1 MQDSAGPLR
10 DHRARECLAEQR
22 PPFLPDL
29 PNMKT
34 IRILILG
41 AIPFVGASVTLH
53 AGHGS
58 MPVMAGHGHQADS
71 PSLTDAQKQFL
82 ASYDV
87 VRAALAAD
95 DLAGAKSAA
104 TALSDSPAAQRITK
118 ADSLNTARVAFKKL
132 SEVAVQVAKGHDVY
146 YVFNCPMVGSD
157 WVQTTKTAS
166 NPYVGQKMPTCGV
179 LKD

>member
-1 MQDSAGPLR
+1 
-10 DHRARECLAEQR
+10 
-22 PPFLPDL
+22 
-29 PNMKT
+29 MKT
-34 IRILILG
+34 IRILILV
-41 AIPFVGASVTLH
+41 AIPFVGAGVSLH

-58 MPVMAGHGHQADS
+58 MPAMAGHEHRADAS
-71 PSLTDAQKQFL
+71 SLSDAQKQYL
-82 ASYDV
+82 VSYDA

-104 TALSDSPAAQRITK
+104 ADLPDSPAAKRLVR

-132 SEVAVQVAKGHDVY
+132 SEVAVQVAKGHDGY
-146 YVFNCPMVGSD
+146 FVFNCPMVGSD